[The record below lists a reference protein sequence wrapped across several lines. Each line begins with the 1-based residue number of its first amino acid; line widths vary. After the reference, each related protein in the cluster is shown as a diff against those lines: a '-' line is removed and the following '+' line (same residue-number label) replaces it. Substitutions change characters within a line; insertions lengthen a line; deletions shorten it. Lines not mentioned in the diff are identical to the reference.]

1 MSAQNR
7 TITPDEFFTPADL
20 CKQMIDVDNIGT
32 ENYIDRNAG
41 HGNWLCVI
49 RDAKIKNGI
58 PLEEAL
64 TQIFGC
70 ELFDD
75 NAEVIRT
82 KLIDGREDLRPIVE
96 RNIVC
101 ADALTYHYKFDGSP
115 AGSTINNP
123 ELFEF

>member
-1 MSAQNR
+1 MSR
-7 TITPDEFFTPADL
+7 IITQDEFFTPEDFIKQFIDL
-20 CKQMIDVDNIGT
+20 SKIGK

-70 ELFDD
+70 ELFED

-96 RNIVC
+96 RNIITGS
-101 ADALTYHYKFDGSP
+101 ALTYHYKFDGSP